1 MKMEKKVLR
10 AVDEINARWG
20 RPTMFTSEKYA
31 ERSRQL
37 GYVDVADW
45 IEESPWRFT
54 YLLVME
60 GK

>member
-1 MKMEKKVLR
+1 
-10 AVDEINARWG
+10 
-20 RPTMFTSEKYA
+20 MFTSEKYA